1 MRVPSR
7 HGMNWLPCLAIVLS
21 LFGCGKA
28 GQAPPQKSTA
38 DEIHSVIQAQPVSV
52 TPEQAAEVFA
62 LGSEATD
69 LQRDL
74 LKKELIG
81 NVIVWN
87 IQVYEIELKGER
99 YKVTSQPIP
108 IQPAQA
114 VGVLRVVAFVYPR
127 NGADLNALRQAK
139 TNDIFKLRCKVQ
151 DIEMRV
157 AVVIQPALVWK

>member
-1 MRVPSR
+1 
-7 HGMNWLPCLAIVLS
+7 MNWLPCLAIVLS

-87 IQVYEIELKGER
+87 IQVYEIELKGES

-139 TNDIFKLRCKVQ
+139 TNDIFKLRGKVQ
-151 DIEMRV
+151 DIE
-157 AVVIQPALVWK
+157 